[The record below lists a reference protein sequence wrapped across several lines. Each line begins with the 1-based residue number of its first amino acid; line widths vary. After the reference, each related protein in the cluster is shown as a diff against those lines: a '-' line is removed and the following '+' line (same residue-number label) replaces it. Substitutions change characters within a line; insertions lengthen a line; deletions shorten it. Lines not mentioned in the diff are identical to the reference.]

1 MSGGG
6 RKLASSVTAE
16 VQLVPSLKS
25 CLINLP
31 SPLVSVLANADA
43 IAQNVIVE
51 LGTLP
56 EKSRADSKAPNP
68 RPSLFFG
75 WTGFQS
81 QSRLTPVVNK
91 DGIQGSRSR
100 RQEQDV
106 GVVEID
112 AVAARKLG
120 IENGTRMAV
129 TLHVN
134 PPEAHT
140 VNIEP
145 LTADDWDIL
154 NQHAEFLEL
163 NFLAQVRVVQ
173 NPAITSDP
181 SAQQPIILH
190 LTATSTIAVKV
201 LSIEPQPGSSQ
212 AFVKVSPEAE
222 VIVAPKSRRNQDRSG
237 TRENRSITSK
247 RSTGG
252 RSGTSTA
259 RHRSTRDDDERR
271 KPVFLRPLDRSVCNE
286 WIDDEAPDSA
296 DEGLRIWVD
305 PQTALSMPLKGV
317 QWVSVSNVRAAG
329 LEEPQSP
336 QGQAPEADRP
346 AAAVVARLLPWDDA
360 PDNRHALLSSL
371 LCCSLGSVGIVGGL
385 IKIEPAPAQL
395 PRTASI
401 MKQLQPESH
410 KPAAKEVIVKSLK
423 ITPFLATSSTKSAS
437 LSFGGQTKAEQEKA
451 VKKIMSLFGRSEEE
465 HSLFH
470 GPLTH
475 KMILPAEAG
484 NIEDERWP
492 GGIIKFDPAPPSAQ
506 GTTAQPVLWLMG
518 GERKLGIEVL
528 PPISRPSDLS
538 QEVVGSELPSQ
549 SNVLV
554 GVDNII
560 SKAQSG
566 LLHSSSIM
574 LTGGLGSGKTS
585 IASQIL
591 HTLRTDYLF
600 HTSYYPC
607 RKLITDE
614 TRLSTVK
621 ETLQR
626 LFARALWGA
635 RLGGRSLVVLDDMDK
650 LCPAE
655 TELQVGNDNSR
666 SRQISELLCSTVR
679 KYCTRESGVVLLA
692 TAQAKESVNNVVIGG
707 HVVRDIITI
716 KAPNKDGRRRI
727 LEQIIS
733 HKPTPIV
740 NGIGSPIQ
748 HHGLKNADDHAWMNG
763 SDSSRPT
770 SVNGAYNPHD
780 PHDHENEDDTSTLDL
795 LDIAG
800 RTDGY
805 HAGDLHLLVSRAR
818 SESLIRAVSDPS
830 PFSTSDALPTLTPT
844 DFTSALKGFTPA
856 SLRNVT
862 LQSSTT
868 TFSSIG
874 GLRST
879 RQTLLETLQYP
890 TTYAPIFAKCPLRLR
905 SGLLLYGYPGCG
917 KTLLAS
923 AVAGECGLNFISVKG
938 PEILNKYIGA
948 SEKSVRDL
956 FDRAEAARPCVLFFD
971 EFDSIAPKRGHD
983 STGVTDRVVNQLLTQ
998 MDGAEGLSGVY
1009 VLAATSRPDL
1019 IDPALLRPGR
1029 LDKSLL
1035 CDMPDEEDRRDILRR
1050 VSGKLR
1056 LEGDLEGEG
1065 REGLAEVAR
1074 RTEGYS
1080 GADLQAVMYNA
1091 HLEAIHDVLGP
1102 EEVEGLGKKEEGKGQ
1117 GLGRYRDFTFF
1128 RMGDEEGVNR
1138 ESSAYLAEKAQIS
1151 AKLAAMEQAKRRARE
1166 LRHKAAVVD
1175 EGTFNGMRNGDQG
1188 QGKSKEPVITWKH
1201 ILKSLEETRA
1211 SLSAQERRRLE
1222 RVYREFVSGRSGDL
1236 KDGVQGTEIGGRSS
1250 LM

>member
-6 RKLASSVTAE
+6 RKLASSATAE

-25 CLINLP
+25 CLVNLP

-51 LGTLP
+51 IGVIP
-56 EKSRADSKAPNP
+56 PDKSRSDNKNAPS
-68 RPSLFFG
+68 RPALFFG

-81 QSRLTPVVNK
+81 QSRLTPVVDK
-91 DGIQGSRSR
+91 DGIQGARSR
-100 RQEQDV
+100 RKEQDV

-112 AVAARKLG
+112 AVAGRKLG
-120 IENGTRMAV
+120 IDGGSRVTV

-173 NPAITSDP
+173 NPAVSSDP
-181 SAQQPIILH
+181 TAQQPIILH

-201 LSIEPQPGSSQ
+201 VSIDPPLASSQ
-212 AFVKVSPEAE
+212 PFVKVSPEAE
-222 VIVAPKSRRNQDRSG
+222 VIVAPKSRRSQAQSG
-237 TRENRSITSK
+237 RTENRSITSK
-247 RSTGG
+247 RSAGG
-252 RSGTSTA
+252 RSTTSA
-259 RHRSTRDDDERR
+259 RQRSMREDDERR
-271 KPVFLRPLDRSVCNE
+271 KPTFLRPLDRSVCAE
-286 WIDDEAPDSA
+286 WIDEAEPNSA
-296 DEGLRIWVD
+296 DEGLRVWVS
-305 PQTALSMPLKGV
+305 PQTALSTPLKGV
-317 QWVSVSNVRAAG
+317 EWVTVSRVRAAG

-336 QGQAPEADRP
+336 QGQTPKQDKP
-346 AAAVVARLLPWDDA
+346 AVSVVARVFPWEDA
-360 PDNRHALLSSL
+360 PDNRHALLSSM
-371 LCCSLGSVGIVGGL
+371 LCCSLGSVGVVGGL
-385 IKIEPAPAQL
+385 VKVEPAPAQM

-401 MKQLQPESH
+401 MKQLQPDANKSAV
-410 KPAAKEVIVKSLK
+410 KDIIVKTLK
-423 ITPFLATSSTKSAS
+423 ISPFLESTGSQS
-437 LSFGGQTKAEQEKA
+437 TNLSFGGQTKAEQENS
-451 VKKIMSLFGRSEEE
+451 VQKIVSLFGRSEEE

-484 NIEDERWP
+484 NYASERWP
-492 GGIIKFDPAPPSAQ
+492 GGILRFDPAPPSSQ
-506 GTTAQPVLWLMG
+506 GTSSQPASWFLG
-518 GERKLGIEVL
+518 GERKLAIEVL
-528 PPISRPSDLS
+528 PAISRPTELA
-538 QEVVGSELPSQ
+538 QEAVGAELPDRPET
-549 SNVLV
+549 LV
-554 GVDNII
+554 GVDNIF
-560 SKAQSG
+560 SQARSG

-585 IASQIL
+585 IAARVI
-591 HTLRTDYLF
+591 HTLRTEYLF
-600 HTSYYPC
+600 HTLYYPC

-614 TRLSTVK
+614 TRLSTIK

-626 LFARALWGA
+626 LFARASWGA
-635 RLGGRSLVVLDDMDK
+635 RLGGKSLVVLDDIDK
-650 LCPAE
+650 LCPVE

-692 TAQAKESVNNVVIGG
+692 TAQAKESVNNVLIGG
-707 HVVRDIITI
+707 HVVRDILTI

-727 LEQIIS
+727 LEKLID
-733 HKPTPIV
+733 HKPTPAT
-740 NGIGSPIQ
+740 NGASGSPIA
-748 HHGLKNADDHAWMNG
+748 HHKLTSSIDHAWMNG
-763 SDSSRPT
+763 SDSSAPASINGDTT
-770 SVNGAYNPHD
+770 SP
-780 PHDHENEDDTSTLDL
+780 PLDL

-800 RTDGY
+800 KTDGY
-805 HAGDLHLLVSRAR
+805 HAGDLHLLISRAR
-818 SESLIRAVSDPS
+818 SESLIRSIATS
-830 PFSTSDALPTLTPT
+830 PTSLTPPLLT
-844 DFTSALKGFTPA
+844 PDDFTSALKGFTPA

-862 LQSSTT
+862 LQSSTVS
-868 TFSSIG
+868 FSSIG
-874 GLRST
+874 GLVST

-890 TTYAPIFAKCPLRLR
+890 TTYAPIFASCPLRLR

-1035 CDMPDEEDRRDILRR
+1035 CGMPDEAERRDILGR

-1056 LEGDLEGEG
+1056 LEGGMDGPGE
-1065 REGLAEVAR
+1065 RGLDEVAR

-1102 EEVEGLGKKEEGKGQ
+1102 EEVEGLGKKGGEGKDG
-1117 GLGRYRDFTFF
+1117 GGVGRRDFTFF
-1128 RMGDEEGVNR
+1128 RMGEEGEQR
-1138 ESSAYLAEKAQIS
+1138 KDSPAW
-1151 AKLAAMEQAKRRARE
+1151 AKERGEIAARLQAMETARRKARE
-1166 LRHKAAVVD
+1166 MRRKAAG
-1175 EGTFNGMRNGDQG
+1175 EGTGYGVGKGDGVNGGVDGDKG
-1188 QGKSKEPVITWKH
+1188 KEPVIAWRH
-1201 ILKSLEETRA
+1201 VEKSLGETRP
-1211 SLSAQERRRLE
+1211 SLSEKERRRLE
-1222 RVYREFVSGRSGDL
+1222 RVYREFVSGRSGEM
-1236 KDGVQGTEIGGRSS
+1236 KDGTQGTEVGGRTS

>member
-1 MSGGG
+1 MSEGG
-6 RKLASSVTAE
+6 RKLASSATAE
-16 VQLVPSLKS
+16 IQLVPSLKS
-25 CLINLP
+25 CLVNLP

-51 LGTLP
+51 IGLIAD
-56 EKSRADSKAPNP
+56 KSRPDSKSSAS

-81 QSRLTPVVNK
+81 QSRITPVVDK
-91 DGIQGSRSR
+91 DGIQGSRGR
-100 RQEQDV
+100 RKEQDI

-112 AVAARKLG
+112 AVGGRKLG
-120 IENGTRMAV
+120 IDNASRVTV

-173 NPAITSDP
+173 NPAISSDP
-181 SAQQPIILH
+181 SSRQPIILH

-201 LSIEPQPGSSQ
+201 VSIDPALDSSQ
-212 AFVKVSPEAE
+212 PFIKVSPEAE
-222 VIVAPKSRRNQDRSG
+222 VIVAPKSRRAAGQSG
-237 TRENRSITSK
+237 NKENRSITSK
-247 RSTGG
+247 RSAGG
-252 RSGTSTA
+252 RSTTSA
-259 RHRSTRDDDERR
+259 RQRYMREDDERR
-271 KPVFLRPLDRSVCNE
+271 KPVFLRPLDRSVCAD
-286 WIDDEAPDSA
+286 WLDEDEPNSA
-296 DEGLRIWVD
+296 DEGLRIWVSS
-305 PQTALSMPLKGV
+305 QIALSTPLKGV
-317 QWVSVSNVRAAG
+317 QWVTVSKVRAAG

-336 QGQAPEADRP
+336 QGQTPEQDKP
-346 AAAVVARLLPWDDA
+346 AHSVVARVYSWEDA
-360 PDNRHALLSSL
+360 PDNRHALLSSTL
-371 LCCSLGSVGIVGGL
+371 SCSLGSVGVVGGL
-385 IKIEPAPAQL
+385 IKIQPAPSQM

-401 MKQLQPESH
+401 MKQLQADSN
-410 KPAAKEVIVKSLK
+410 KSTTKEVIVKTLK
-423 ITPFLATSSTKSAS
+423 IAPFLESSGAKSSS
-437 LSFGGQTKAEQEKA
+437 LSFGGQSKAEQEKA
-451 VKKIMSLFGRSEEE
+451 IQKIVSLFGRSEEE

-484 NIEDERWP
+484 PSTTERWP
-492 GGIIKFDPAPPSAQ
+492 GGILKFDPAPPTTQ
-506 GTTAQPVLWLMG
+506 GNTTQPTPWLLG
-518 GERKLGIEVL
+518 GERKLTIEVL
-528 PPISRPSDLS
+528 PAISRPSELA
-538 QEVVGSELPSQ
+538 QEVVGSELPDRPE
-549 SNVLV
+549 VLV
-554 GVDNII
+554 GVDSLI
-560 SKAQSG
+560 SQTQSG

-574 LTGGLGSGKTS
+574 ITGGLGSGKTS
-585 IASQIL
+585 IASQVL
-591 HTLRTDYLF
+591 HTLREEYLF
-600 HTSYYPC
+600 HTLYYPC

-614 TRLSTVK
+614 TRLSTIK

-635 RLGGRSLVVLDDMDK
+635 RLGGRAVVVLDDVDK
-650 LCPAE
+650 LCPVE

-707 HVVRDIITI
+707 HVVRDILTI
-716 KAPNKDGRRRI
+716 KAPNKDGRRKI
-727 LEQIIS
+727 LEQIIN
-733 HKPTPIV
+733 HKPTITT
-740 NGIGSPIQ
+740 NGTSSSPIA
-748 HHGLKNADDHAWMNG
+748 HHKLTSSIDHAWMNG
-763 SDSSRPT
+763 SDSSGPA
-770 SVNGAYNPHD
+770 SINGDTPD
-780 PHDHENEDDTSTLDL
+780 PTLDL

-800 RTDGY
+800 KTDGY
-805 HAGDLHLLVSRAR
+805 HAGDLHLLISRAR
-818 SESLIRAVSDPS
+818 SESLIRSI
-830 PFSTSDALPTLTPT
+830 STSPTSLAPPTLLPD
-844 DFTSALKGFTPA
+844 DFTAALKGFTPA

-862 LQSSTT
+862 LQSSTVS
-868 TFSSIG
+868 FSSIG
-874 GLRST
+874 GLTAT

-890 TTYAPIFAKCPLRLR
+890 TTYAPIFASCPLRLR
-905 SGLLLYGYPGCG
+905 SGLLLYGFPGCG

-1035 CDMPDEEDRRDILRR
+1035 CGMPGYEDRVDILRK

-1056 LEGDLEGEG
+1056 LEAGLEGE
-1065 REGLAEVAR
+1065 EGLGIGEVAR

-1091 HLEAIHDVLGP
+1091 HLDAIHDVLGP
-1102 EEVEGLGKKEEGKGQ
+1102 EEVEGLGKKGGEEGKGNS
-1117 GLGRYRDFTFF
+1117 RRDFTFF
-1128 RMGDEEGVNR
+1128 RMGEEEGEGR
-1138 ESSAYLAEKAQIS
+1138 GTAAWAAERARI
-1151 AKLAAMEQAKRRARE
+1151 AARLKDMEIAKRRARE
-1166 LRHKAAVVD
+1166 MRRKG
-1175 EGTFNGMRNGDQG
+1175 EGEVKIVNGGEE
-1188 QGKSKEPVITWKH
+1188 KSQEPVIAWRH
-1201 ILKSLEETRA
+1201 IEKSLGETRP
-1211 SLSAQERRRLE
+1211 SLSATERRRLE
-1222 RVYREFVSGRSGDL
+1222 RVYREFISGRSGDL
-1236 KDGVQGTEIGGRSS
+1236 KDGVQGTEIGGRTS

>member
-6 RKLASSVTAE
+6 RKVASSATVE
-16 VQLVPSLKS
+16 VQLLPSLKS
-25 CLINLP
+25 CLVNLP

-51 LGTLP
+51 LSSLS
-56 EKSRADSKAPNP
+56 EKSRVDSAQKT
-68 RPSLFFG
+68 SLFFG

-81 QSRLTPVVNK
+81 QSRLSPVVNK
-91 DGIQGSRSR
+91 EGIQGSRSR

-120 IENGTRMAV
+120 IDSGSRMTV
-129 TLHVN
+129 TLHIN

-173 NPAITSDP
+173 NPIIASDP
-181 SAQQPIILH
+181 KLQQPIILH
-190 LTATSTIAVKV
+190 LTATSTITVKV
-201 LSIEPQPGSSQ
+201 ISIEPQLPTAQ
-212 AFVKVSPEAE
+212 AYAKVSPEAE
-222 VIVAPKSRRNQDRSG
+222 VIVAPKSRQSHAKTGN
-237 TRENRSITSK
+237 RESRSIASNGK

-252 RSGTSTA
+252 RSATSTA
-259 RHRSTRDDDERR
+259 RQRSTREDVERR
-271 KPVFLRPLDRSVCNE
+271 RPVFLRPLDRSVCGD
-286 WIDDEAPDSA
+286 WIDDEAPNST
-296 DEGLRIWVD
+296 DEGLRIWTH
-305 PQTALSMPLKGV
+305 PQNVLSAPLKGA
-317 QWVSVSNVRAAG
+317 QWVSVSTVRAAG
-329 LEEPQSP
+329 LEEPQSA
-336 QGQAPEADRP
+336 QAQTPEADKP
-346 AAAVVARLLPWDDA
+346 AGSVIARLLPWDDA
-360 PDNRHALLSSL
+360 PDSRHALLSSM
-371 LCCSLGSVGIVGGL
+371 LCCTLGQVGVIGGL
-385 IKIEPAPAQL
+385 IKIEPASAQL

-401 MKQLQPESH
+401 MKQLQPDANKSSS
-410 KPAAKEVIVKSLK
+410 KEVIVKSLK
-423 ITPFLATSSTKSAS
+423 IAPFLDSSSGRSGS
-437 LSFGGQTKAEQEKA
+437 LSFGGQTKTEQEKA
-451 VKKIMSLFGRSEEE
+451 VQKVVALFGRADEE
-465 HSLFH
+465 HGLFH

-475 KMILPAEAG
+475 KMILPAESG
-484 NIEDERWP
+484 SNDVERWP
-492 GGIIKFDPAPPSAQ
+492 GGLLKFEPSPPPTQ
-506 GTTAQPVLWLMG
+506 GTNVHSVPWLMG
-518 GERKLGIEVL
+518 GERKLAIEML
-528 PPISRPSDLS
+528 PAISRPIELMV
-538 QEVVGSELPSQ
+538 EVVGTELPARSE
-549 SNVLV
+549 VLV
-554 GVDNII
+554 GVDQLI
-560 SKAQSG
+560 SQAQSG
-566 LLHSSSIM
+566 LLHDSSIM

-585 IASQIL
+585 IASHVL
-591 HTLRTDYLF
+591 HELRAEYLF

-614 TRLSTVK
+614 TRLSSIK
-621 ETLQR
+621 DTLQR

-635 RLGGRSLVVLDDMDK
+635 RLGGRSLVVLDDIDK
-650 LCPAE
+650 LCPVE

-666 SRQISELLCSTVR
+666 SRQISELLCATVR
-679 KYCTRESGVVLLA
+679 KFCTRESGVVLLA

-716 KAPNKDGRRRI
+716 KAPNKDGRRKI
-727 LEQIIS
+727 LERIIQ
-733 HKPTPIV
+733 HKSAGSINDTS
-740 NGIGSPIQ
+740 SPIA
-748 HHGLKNADDHAWMNG
+748 HHKLSSSIDHAWMNG
-763 SDSSRPT
+763 SDSSRPAST
-770 SVNGAYNPHD
+770 NGDVSAEP
-780 PHDHENEDDTSTLDL
+780 EEALDL

-805 HAGDLHLLVSRAR
+805 HAGDLHLLISRAR
-818 SESLIRAVSDPS
+818 SESLIRAVSS
-830 PFSTSDALPTLTPT
+830 SDASSLALPHLLPT

-1035 CDMPDEEDRRDILRR
+1035 CDMPDLEDRRDILGR
-1050 VSGKLR
+1050 VSGNLR
-1056 LEGDLEGEG
+1056 LDEETEGALD
-1065 REGLAEVAR
+1065 EVAR

-1102 EEVEGLGKKEEGKGQ
+1102 EEVEGLGKRDEGKPATRG
-1117 GLGRYRDFTFF
+1117 DFTFF
-1128 RMGDEEGVNR
+1128 KMGEEGEALDKGSVEYAKER
-1138 ESSAYLAEKAQIS
+1138 AQI
-1151 AKLAAMEQAKRRARE
+1151 AARLQAMEAAKRRARE
-1166 LRHKAAVVD
+1166 LRHKANG
-1175 EGTFNGMRNGDQG
+1175 EETKGMRNGDQ
-1188 QGKSKEPVITWKH
+1188 KENRNKEPVISWKH
-1201 ILKSLEETRA
+1201 VLKSLDETRP
-1211 SLSAQERRRLE
+1211 SLSSQERKRLD

-1236 KDGVQGTEIGGRSS
+1236 KDGVQGTEIGGRTS